1 MAANSRYVPE
11 FHIRIGDEDIPA
23 AMRASTTQVSYTDGT
38 EGADQVQISLAN
50 PDLRWL
56 DHPLLK
62 LNNKVSLSIGYAP
75 NALEEVFVG
84 EITTKEASFPNGGVP
99 TVTLR
104 ALDLTHRLQRG
115 TKERGF
121 GPLADPL
128 IVSFIAVENGLKPML
143 DPGAALS
150 AVLSILFGRPR
161 FQTNQSD
168 FEFLTKIASDMGVK
182 MFVDGDTLSF
192 RLLQEITPRL
202 TLQWGRSLLDFSP
215 SRTNIG
221 EIFGVSIKVWLKE
234 LKLDFVIGVSWDF
247 DSERLDIQI
256 VPGRAE
262 SGLEAIGQPKVKLLD
277 QPISDPTDIAPA
289 VLKALSILK
298 DKLNSLHKGNGSAIG
313 DTRIRAG
320 AVIELD
326 GVADFSGNYR
336 VVSTTHSVDT
346 GGYRTTFEARR
357 EIIPELFP

>member
-1 MAANSRYVPE
+1 MASNPRFIPE
-11 FHIRIGDEDIPA
+11 FKIRINGDDIPA

-56 DHPLLK
+56 DHSLLRLK
-62 LNNKVSLSIGYAP
+62 NEVSLSIGYAP
-75 NALEEVFVG
+75 DALEEVFVG

-99 TVTLR
+99 GVTIR

-121 GPLADPL
+121 GPLPDPL
-128 IVSFIAVENGLKPML
+128 IVSFIAVENGMKPML
-143 DPGAALS
+143 DPGAALA
-150 AVLSILFGRPR
+150 AVLSVLFNRPR
-161 FQTNQSD
+161 FQANQTD
-168 FEFLTKIASDMGVK
+168 FEFLTRIASEMGVK

-192 RLLQEITPRL
+192 RLLQEVTPRL
-202 TLQWGRSLLDFSP
+202 TLEWGRSLLDFSP
-215 SRTNIG
+215 TRTNLG

-234 LKLDFVIGVSWDF
+234 LKLDFVIGVAWDF
-247 DSERLDIQI
+247 DAERLDIQV
-256 VPGRAE
+256 VPGIAE
-262 SGLEAIGQPKVKLLD
+262 SGLESVSSPKLKLVD

-289 VLKALSILK
+289 VLTALATLK
-298 DKLNSLHKGNGSAIG
+298 GKLNSLHRGSGNAIG

-326 GVADFSGNYR
+326 GVGEFGGNYR
-336 VVSTTHSVDT
+336 VVSTTHSIST
-346 GGYRTTFEARR
+346 GGYRTSFQARR
-357 EIIPELFP
+357 EIIPEFFP

>member
-1 MAANSRYVPE
+1 MTANLQYIPE
-11 FHIRIGDEDIPA
+11 FKIRISDEDIPA

-56 DHPLLK
+56 DHPLLN
-62 LNNKVSLSIGYAP
+62 LNNKLSLSIGYAP
-75 NALEEVFVG
+75 NNLEEMFVG

-99 TVTLR
+99 TVTIR

-121 GPLADPL
+121 GSLSDPA
-128 IVSFIAVENGLKPML
+128 IVGFIAVENGLKPML

-150 AVLSILFGRPR
+150 AVLSVLFGRPR
-161 FQTNQSD
+161 FQDNRSD
-168 FEFLTKIASDMGVK
+168 FEFLTQIAKDMDVK
-182 MFVDGDTLSF
+182 MFVEGDTLSF
-192 RLLQEITPRL
+192 RMLQEVTPRL
-202 TLQWGRSLLDFSP
+202 SLQWGRSLLDFSP

-234 LKLDFVIGVSWDF
+234 LKLNFVVAIAWNF
-247 DSERLDIQI
+247 DAERLDIQV
-256 VPGRAE
+256 VPGMGE
-262 SGLEAIGQPKVKLLD
+262 SALESVGQPKIKLLD

-289 VLKALSILK
+289 VKKALSMLK
-298 DKLNSLHKGNGSAIG
+298 TQLNQLHKGNGSAVG

-320 AVIELD
+320 AMIELG
-326 GVADFSGNYR
+326 GVGEFSGNYR

-357 EIIPELFP
+357 EIIPEIFA